1 MRIERGATTIES
13 MSTTRASRK
22 SKVSIV
28 GAGSVGTAVAYACL
42 IRGSAD
48 SLALFDPNTDKVRA
62 EVLDLNHG
70 TQFAPACRIDGADDL
85 AVTAGSDLIV
95 VTAGAKQKPGQS
107 RLELAAANVRIVQE
121 LTPALLALSPDAV
134 VLFVSNP
141 VDVVTYAA
149 IRATDAPAGQ
159 ILGSGTV
166 LDSGRL
172 RFLVAQHVGIAVEN
186 VHALI
191 VGEHGD
197 SEITL
202 WSSATVGGVPATEY
216 RDENGAAAFDAA
228 IREQISTRVVRSAYE
243 IILGKGATNLA
254 IGLSTARIVE
264 AVLRDQHRVLPVS
277 TLQRGVH
284 GIDGVCLSLPTIVDG
299 RGAGRVLEIPLSPDE
314 AAGLR
319 ASAQTLREVQRSLGL

>member
-1 MRIERGATTIES
+1 

-121 LTPALLALSPDAV
+121 LTPALLALSPT
-134 VLFVSNP
+134 P
-141 VDVVTYAA
+141 
-149 IRATDAPAGQ
+149 
-159 ILGSGTV
+159 
-166 LDSGRL
+166 
-172 RFLVAQHVGIAVEN
+172 
-186 VHALI
+186 
-191 VGEHGD
+191 
-197 SEITL
+197 
-202 WSSATVGGVPATEY
+202 WCCSSAT
-216 RDENGAAAFDAA
+216 R
-228 IREQISTRVVRSAYE
+228 STW
-243 IILGKGATNLA
+243 
-254 IGLSTARIVE
+254 
-264 AVLRDQHRVLPVS
+264 
-277 TLQRGVH
+277 
-284 GIDGVCLSLPTIVDG
+284 
-299 RGAGRVLEIPLSPDE
+299 
-314 AAGLR
+314 
-319 ASAQTLREVQRSLGL
+319 